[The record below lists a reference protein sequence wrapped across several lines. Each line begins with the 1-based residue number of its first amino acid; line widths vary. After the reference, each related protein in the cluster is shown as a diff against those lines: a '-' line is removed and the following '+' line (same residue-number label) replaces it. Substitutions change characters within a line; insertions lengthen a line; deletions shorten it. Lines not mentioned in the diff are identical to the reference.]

1 MDSKYIPFNTYQE
14 AELHLDACVL
24 LINQMKANI
33 SKLKDCKVSNHQQI
47 EGTVIKSIDVL
58 IEGLQNLNLSI
69 KHKVII

>member
-1 MDSKYIPFNTYQE
+1 MESKYIPFNNYQE

-24 LINQMKANI
+24 LINQMKENI
-33 SKLKDCKVSNHQQI
+33 SKLKDCNVSNQQQI

-58 IEGLQNLNLSI
+58 IEGLENLNLSI